1 MISSLLFSGWTRI
14 PLLAACFFPAF
25 ALARLG
31 ENETQCNG
39 RYGTPLTDQW
49 TSAANKKTPLVPA
62 GYTRTYNYQGWV
74 IRIAYLEFNG
84 PAIAMHFRKKTGG
97 SIADDELTAIVNANT
112 PQGMGWAL
120 VPYTNSSLEGSS
132 RAIGNIGSQM
142 IFGAKAWQRTDG
154 VVAIL
159 EPLRMEL
166 ILKSPAAMEIEKKA
180 RESKE
185 EQRRAAIP
193 GF

>member
-1 MISSLLFSGWTRI
+1 MRI
-14 PLLAACFFPAF
+14 PLLAGCLFPAF

-49 TSAANKKTPLVPA
+49 AISANKKTPLVPA

-74 IRIAYLEFNG
+74 VRIAYLEFNG
-84 PAIAMHFRKKTGG
+84 PAIAMHFRKKAGG
-97 SIADDELTAIVNANT
+97 SITDDELAAIVNANT

-120 VPYTNSSLEGSS
+120 VPYTNSPLEGSS
-132 RAIGNIGSQM
+132 RVIGNIGSQVAM
-142 IFGAKAWQRTDG
+142 GARAWQRSDG
-154 VVAIL
+154 TVAIL

-185 EQRRAAIP
+185 EHRKAAIP
-193 GF
+193 DF

>member
-1 MISSLLFSGWTRI
+1 
-14 PLLAACFFPAF
+14 
-25 ALARLG
+25 
-31 ENETQCNG
+31 
-39 RYGTPLTDQW
+39 
-49 TSAANKKTPLVPA
+49 
-62 GYTRTYNYQGWV
+62 
-74 IRIAYLEFNG
+74 
-84 PAIAMHFRKKTGG
+84 MHFRKKTGG

>member
-1 MISSLLFSGWTRI
+1 MTSRFLFSGWMRI
-14 PLLAACFFPAF
+14 LLLAGSLFPAL

-49 TSAANKKTPLVPA
+49 TISANKKTPLVPA

-74 IRIAYLEFNG
+74 VRIAYLEFNG

-97 SIADDELTAIVNANT
+97 TITDDELTAILNANT

-120 VPYTNSSLEGSS
+120 VSYTNSPLEGSS
-132 RAIGNIGSQM
+132 RVIGNIGSEVA
-142 IFGAKAWQRTDG
+142 FGARAWQRTDG
-154 VVAIL
+154 TVAIL

-166 ILKSPAAMEIEKKA
+166 ILKSPVAMEIEKNSRK
-180 RESKE
+180 SKE
-185 EQRRAAIP
+185 EQRKAAIP